1 LIKTGPGSEKFR
13 GRGRVVMIE
22 QGGSE
27 QEAPVDI
34 AHGEPNVVLEWGIVR
49 LGLLIL
55 FVLVVASAVCT
66 GLVLKYFHDKDR
78 GEGAKPLD

>member
-1 LIKTGPGSEKFR
+1 
-13 GRGRVVMIE
+13 
-22 QGGSE
+22 
-27 QEAPVDI
+27 VDI

-78 GEGAKPLD
+78 GAGAKPLD